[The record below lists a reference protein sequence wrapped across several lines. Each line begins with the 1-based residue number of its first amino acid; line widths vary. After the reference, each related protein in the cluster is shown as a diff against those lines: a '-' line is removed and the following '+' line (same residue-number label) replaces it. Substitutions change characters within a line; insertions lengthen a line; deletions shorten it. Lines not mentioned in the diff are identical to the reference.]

1 MSHHGGYQHEM
12 GRFENVSDGEL
23 ERLLAGKVLHG
34 EEELGALTSFVRDMK
49 DTYQVSP
56 DGTSEARHLAAIFEA
71 AHLLADK
78 SEPVARPASKADGPA
93 TQASGLP
100 KKRRKL
106 VSARLDSIV
115 ARTVVG
121 VAVFATTGSFAF
133 AGTLPDPLQQAA
145 VDVADTVGVTLPDPD
160 ESSSDEND
168 DAPNGVLDD
177 VEAVEPEDSAVLA
190 ESDDEDDDPDDDGAD
205 DETDANNQGAAGG
218 AGAAAN
224 NADDSEDTET
234 AGGANQGAA
243 GADDSDDSKQGNGQA
258 GAAGNQSDA
267 TDETNGA
274 GQQQQQQQDDEET
287 EDDTEEQSEDT

>member
-12 GRFENVSDGEL
+12 GRFGNVSDGEL
-23 ERLLAGKVLHG
+23 ERLLAGKVPHG
-34 EEELGALTSFVRDMK
+34 DEELEALTSFVQDMK

-56 DGTSEARHLAAIFEA
+56 DETSEARHLAAIVEA
-71 AHLLADK
+71 AHLLPDK
-78 SEPVARPASKADGPA
+78 SEPVARSASKADGPA

-115 ARTVVG
+115 VRTVVG
-121 VAVFATTGSFAF
+121 VAVFATAGSLAF

-160 ESSSDEND
+160 ESSSDENE
-168 DAPNGVLDD
+168 DAPLVLVDD
-177 VEAVEPEDSAVLA
+177 VEAVEPEDSAVF

-205 DETDANNQGAAGG
+205 DETDDNNQGAGGG
-218 AGAAAN
+218 AAGAN
-224 NADDSEDTET
+224 TDDSADTET
-234 AGGANQGAA
+234 AGGANQRAA
-243 GADDSDDSKQGNGQA
+243 GTDDSDDSKQGNGQA

-287 EDDTEEQSEDT
+287 EDESESESEDS